1 MYWRRNNERSDGLAR
16 LFTLC
21 VALLAWLL
29 FAGPTKAQD
38 KIAELQQ
45 HFDKDG
51 HAGSKLKLL
60 EHLTDLQFDETRKA
74 SASGDFNRVG
84 FIFEKYRDNLRT
96 CFNLLRTQEP
106 DAERHSN
113 NYRRMELQARRGI
126 REVEDTLTV
135 VPPELRPPLE
145 LVHKD
150 VLNIDDELIRLLFP
164 SPNVESSPA
173 PPAKTAPPASKE
185 RP

>member
-1 MYWRRNNERSDGLAR
+1 MCWKRNNERSNGLAR

-21 VALLAWLL
+21 VALLAGSL
-29 FAGPTKAQD
+29 FSGAAKAQD
-38 KIAELQQ
+38 KLAELQL

-60 EHLTDLQFDETRKA
+60 EHLADAQFDETRKA
-74 SASGDFNRVG
+74 SAGGDFNRVG
-84 FIFEKYRDNLRT
+84 FIFEKYRDNLRA

-106 DAERHSN
+106 DADRHSN
-113 NYRRMELQARRGI
+113 NYRRIELQARRGI

-135 VPPELRPPLE
+135 MPPELRPPLE

-150 VLNIDDELIRLLFP
+150 VMNIDDELIRLLFP
-164 SPNVESSPA
+164 SPNVESGPGS
-173 PPAKTAPPASKE
+173 PAKTAPPTSKE